1 MRYTKE
7 NFYAEHQK
15 TAVPDAFFTSAFCL
29 TNRNW
34 RKNDYILFLLQ
45 YIGHLRLF
53 VTPA

>member
-7 NFYAEHQK
+7 NFYAGHQK

-34 RKNDYILFLLQ
+34 QKNDYILFLLQ
-45 YIGHLRLF
+45 YIGTSGYL
-53 VTPA
+53 